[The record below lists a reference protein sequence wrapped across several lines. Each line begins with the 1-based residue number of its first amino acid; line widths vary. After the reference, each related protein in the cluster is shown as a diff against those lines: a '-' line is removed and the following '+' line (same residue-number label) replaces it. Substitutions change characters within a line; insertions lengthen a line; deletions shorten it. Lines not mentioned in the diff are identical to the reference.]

1 MVLKIFTFLSCFFGH
16 VENCVV
22 REIRLIKKFMMSQSG
37 KQTIATHIF
46 PNISGCKGSKKM
58 KFGQLKMWWGNYSQT
73 LL

>member
-1 MVLKIFTFLSCFFGH
+1 
-16 VENCVV
+16 
-22 REIRLIKKFMMSQSG
+22 MMSQSG